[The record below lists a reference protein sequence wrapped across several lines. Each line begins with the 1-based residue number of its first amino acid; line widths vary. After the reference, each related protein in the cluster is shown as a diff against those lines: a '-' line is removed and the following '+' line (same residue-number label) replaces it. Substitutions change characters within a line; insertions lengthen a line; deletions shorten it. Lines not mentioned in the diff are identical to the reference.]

1 MLTVRPVPEEL
12 DPFLRYT
19 EDRSNPFQRRRDEQE
34 QVHPMAGDEVVFYS
48 RIPHQGA
55 KVGPDREGEIRA
67 KIVLHYQ
74 QNPMFPGIKI
84 VGDPQFTLD
93 TLGHAGTIPFAE
105 PN

>member
-1 MLTVRPVPEEL
+1 MLTDRPVPEEL
-12 DPFLRYT
+12 DPFLHYT
-19 EDRSNPFQRRRDEQE
+19 EDRSDPFQLWRREQD
-34 QVHPMAGDEVVFYS
+34 QMHPMAGDTVTLYS
-48 RIPHQGA
+48 RIPHQSA
-55 KVGPDREGEIRA
+55 KVGPDPEGEIRA

-74 QNPMFPGIKI
+74 QNPMFPGIKF